1 MAVVSVTT
9 DLANIHLAESTDL
22 ASFGESANSGY
33 DDFPSPD
40 DEPNFFIQG
49 TQCISA
55 SYFNKNSVAGSLFYD
70 NTTSITVPTDGAI
83 LTWQFWIAPTSLDT
97 FANLGMF
104 MGLGPDLNNHTFFA
118 VSGSDYPPNPIG
130 GWYCYALDPDNLP
143 ATVANVVIGTG
154 KGTNGT
160 DYIQIGG
167 GVTSP
172 ELARGQAFAI
182 DATRVGRA
190 SSIVTAGGGGDPD
203 ANFSVIAETLDT
215 VSSRYGIFQESGGS
229 FTMQGRLALGD
240 GTTEV
245 TFTDANKN
253 VVILPTPSVGPNFNQ
268 IQIQNGTSTTSTIVW
283 DTVFFTNPGVNDI
296 VAPSASRG
304 DFVVT
309 DNANVQ
315 FTGCS
320 FTDMGT
326 FVFNES
332 GANPNTLTDVTFR
345 SCEQVTQANAT
356 MTGCTFETSVDT
368 VSLLTSSTTLT
379 EFNKVTG
386 CFFVKATTDNHAVSF
401 GTVNPGS
408 PVSVSFD
415 GHSLEGYTA
424 GSLGTFTGTAADN
437 NAAISITNN
446 GADVTIDVINGADLP
461 SVENT
466 GTGNVIV
473 QQQVSNTINVSDA
486 DGAVSGALV
495 IIVNTST
502 NTELTS
508 GLTNGSGIFTF
519 NSGANIPI
527 AVRVRKS
534 TTGATRYVPVVTTS
548 NTGANGTSVFITL
561 VEDLIA
567 SA

>member
-9 DLANIHLAESTDL
+9 DLSNVTLATSEANW
-22 ASFGESANSGY
+22 GESANTGY
-33 DDFPSPD
+33 DDFAAPS
-40 DEPNFFIQG
+40 DELDFYIQG
-49 TQCISA
+49 TSSVSCAYSG
-55 SYFNKNSVAGSLFYD
+55 KNSVAGSLFYD

-83 LTWQFWIAPTSLDT
+83 LAWQFFLAPTTLDT

-104 MGLGPDLNNHTFFA
+104 MGLGPSLNNHTFFA
-118 VSGSDYPPNPIG
+118 VSGNDYPPNPLG

-172 ELARGQAFAI
+172 ELSKGQAYAADAI
-182 DATRVGRA
+182 RVGRC
-190 SSIVTAGGGGDPD
+190 SSIVTAGGGGNPD
-203 ANFSVIAETLDT
+203 ATFQDIADTLDT
-215 VSSRYGIFQESGGS
+215 QTSRYGIFQESGGGFS
-229 FTMQGRLALGD
+229 MQGRLALGD

-245 TFTDANKN
+245 TFTDSNKN
-253 VVILPTPSVGPNFNQ
+253 IVILPTPSVGPNFNQ
-268 IQIQNGTSTTSTIVW
+268 IQIQNGTSTTSTVVW
-283 DTVFFTNPGVNDI
+283 NTVFFTNPGVNDT
-296 VAPSASRG
+296 VAPSASRC

-332 GANPNTLTDVTFR
+332 GANPNTLDDVTFR

-386 CFFVKATTDNHAVSF
+386 CFFVKPTTDNHAVSF

-408 PVSVSFD
+408 PVTISFD

-424 GSLGTFTGTAADN
+424 GSLGTFTGTAADA

-446 GADVTIDVINGADLP
+446 GANVTIDVLNNSTVP

-534 TTGATRYVPVVTTS
+534 TSGVTRYVPVETTN
-548 NTGANGTSVFITL
+548 NTGANGTSVFVTL
-561 VEDLIA
+561 AEDLIA